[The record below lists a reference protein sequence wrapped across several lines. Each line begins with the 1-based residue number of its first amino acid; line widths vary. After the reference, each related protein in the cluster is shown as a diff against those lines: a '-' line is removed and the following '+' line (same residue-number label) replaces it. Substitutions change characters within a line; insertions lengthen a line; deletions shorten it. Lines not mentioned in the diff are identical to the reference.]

1 MKEKK
6 IEAKNRKQAEKNRQ
20 TKRKG
25 WRRSDVGFEEDI
37 SDSVVEEV
45 QPRRKGTTQ
54 EFILWNRKGS
64 RGEVDRKGE
73 ED

>member
-25 WRRSDVGFEEDI
+25 WRRSDVGFEEDN
-37 SDSVVEEV
+37 SDSDMEEV
-45 QPRRKGTTQ
+45 QPRRKGTIKR
-54 EFILWNRKGS
+54 FVL
-64 RGEVDRKGE
+64 
-73 ED
+73 